1 MANQN
6 TIKAWT
12 YDDAAIR
19 EDLLDVMTNIDP
31 TEHNF
36 QDLVGTASA
45 FAVLHQWPT
54 DTLDAPGDN
63 AAVEGADA
71 STASITNPTRVS
83 NITQVFTKPY
93 IVSGTEQSVKQ
104 AGFTDRKAYE
114 ISKKLK
120 ALKNDIEYALVRGS
134 SVTGSGTNTASRLKG
149 VKNFISTNSTA
160 QSGVSLSE
168 AILISYLSLS
178 WAQGG
183 RVDNVLVGSTLK
195 QRISGFSGNN
205 TRYVGADEKKLVNTI
220 NLYASDFGA
229 EVIEVKLHRYVTV
242 SGDVNADVLGIES
255 DTWAVAWLRKPFN
268 KDLAP
273 TGDAEKGMLIAEGT
287 LEARA
292 EKANFQGLKHL

>member
-1 MANQN
+1 MANNN
-6 TIKAWT
+6 TVKAWT

-19 EDLLDVMTNIDP
+19 EDLLDIMTNIDP

-36 QDLVGTASA
+36 QDLVGTATA
-45 FAVLHQWPT
+45 QAVLHQWPVDIL
-54 DTLDAPGDN
+54 DTPGDN
-63 AAVEGADA
+63 AAVESADA
-71 STASITNPTRVS
+71 GTASMTNPTRVT
-83 NITQVFTKPY
+83 NLTQIFTKPY
-93 IVSGTEQSVKQ
+93 VVSGTELSVKT

-120 ALKNDIEYALVRGS
+120 ALKNDIEFTLVRGS
-134 SVTGSGTNTASRLKG
+134 SVTGNGTNTASRLKG
-149 VKNFISTNSTA
+149 VKNFISTNSTS

-168 AILISYLSLS
+168 TILISYLSNS
-178 WAQGG
+178 WSNGG
-183 RVDNVLVGSTLK
+183 RVDNIFVGSTLK

-205 TRYVGADEKKLVNTI
+205 TRFVGADEKKLVNTI

-242 SGDVNADVLGIES
+242 SGDTNNDVIGVEA

>member
-1 MANQN
+1 MA
-6 TIKAWT
+6 TIKAWS
-12 YDDAAIR
+12 YDDKAIR

-36 QDLVGTASA
+36 QDLVATSTAE
-45 FAVLHQWPT
+45 AVLHEWPI
-54 DTLDAPGDN
+54 DTLDTPGDN
-63 AAVEGADA
+63 ATVEGADA
-71 STASITNPTRVS
+71 GTASMTNPTRVQ
-83 NITQVFTKPY
+83 NLTQIFTKPY
-93 IVSGTEQSVKQ
+93 IVTGTELAART
-104 AGFTDRKAYE
+104 AGFSDRKSYE
-114 ISKKLK
+114 INKKLR
-120 ALKNDIEYALVRGS
+120 ALKNDIELTLLRGS

-168 AILISYLSLS
+168 AILISYLSNS
-178 WAQGG
+178 WTNGG
-183 RVDNVLVGSTLK
+183 RVDNILVGSVLK

-205 TRYVGADEKKLVNTI
+205 TRFVGADEKKLVNTI
-220 NLYASDFGA
+220 NLYATDFGA
-229 EVIEVKLHRYVTV
+229 EVVEVKLHRYVTL
-242 SGDVNADVLGIES
+242 SGDVNNDIIGLEA
-255 DTWAVAWLRKPFN
+255 DTWGVAWLRKPFN

>member
-1 MANQN
+1 MAQN
-6 TIKAWT
+6 TQKAWS
-12 YDDAAIR
+12 YDDSAIR

-36 QDLVGTASA
+36 QDLVAVATAN
-45 FAVLHQWPT
+45 AVLHQWPV

-71 STASITNPTRVS
+71 ATASMTNPTRVT
-83 NITQVFTKPY
+83 NLTQVFTKPY
-93 IVSGTEQSVKQ
+93 VVSGTELAAVQ

-120 ALKNDIEYALVRGS
+120 ALKNDIEYAVVRGS
-134 SVTGSGTNTASRLKG
+134 AATGNGTNTASRLKG
-149 VKNFISTNSTA
+149 AKNFITTNATA
-160 QSGVSLSE
+160 QSGVSLTE
-168 AILISYLSLS
+168 AILISYLSNS
-178 WAQGG
+178 WTQGG
-183 RVDNVLVGSTLK
+183 RVDNILVGATLK
-195 QRISGFSGNN
+195 QRIDGFSGNN
-205 TRYVGADEKKLVNTI
+205 TRFVGADEKKLVNTI
-220 NLYASDFGA
+220 NLYSSSFGA

-242 SGDVNADVLGIES
+242 AGDTNNDILGIQS
-255 DTWAVAWLRKPFN
+255 DTWGVAWLRKPFN

-292 EKANFQGLKHL
+292 EKANFIGKAHL